1 MSRARKADSNINNEC
16 VEAGNMM
23 KRTLTFEER
32 VEDKTAKKKERISCH
47 DTSSEPHERLIKFW
61 SLIGSCGF
69 LCLNEAVVR
78 WFLLPRLTERV
89 GSSVA
94 RPCSG
99 VTLVARPCNSGVL
112 VAFVSVPLYWHRV
125 SFSSYSYHSVTLYII
140 TTLATGSI

>member
-16 VEAGNMM
+16 IDAGNMM
-23 KRTLTFEER
+23 KPTLTFEER

-99 VTLVARPCNSGVL
+99 VTLVADLATLASLWLLL
-112 VAFVSVPLYWHRV
+112 VS
-125 SFSSYSYHSVTLYII
+125 LYIGI
-140 TTLATGSI
+140 VYHLVHTVTTLLHSISSPL